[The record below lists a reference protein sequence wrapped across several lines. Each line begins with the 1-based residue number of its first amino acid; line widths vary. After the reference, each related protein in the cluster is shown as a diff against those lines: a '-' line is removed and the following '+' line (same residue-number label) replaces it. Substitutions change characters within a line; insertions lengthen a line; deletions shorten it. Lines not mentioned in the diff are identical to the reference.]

1 MKLLLVASNGGHL
14 TQLLAL
20 RSWWEEHERVWV
32 TAEKPDSKSLLQD
45 ERVIWSNHPTTR
57 NLPNTLRNL
66 KLAHRV
72 IGTYK
77 PDVVL
82 STGAGVA
89 PPFFLVAKLR
99 RVPTAFLEVYDR
111 LDSQT
116 LAGRMCY
123 PLTDRFLLQWEE
135 QRALYPKGIVV
146 GRVL

>member
-20 RSWWEEHERVWV
+20 RSWWEEHDRVWV
-32 TAEKPDSKSLLQD
+32 TAKMTDAESVLKD
-45 ERVIWSNHPTTR
+45 ERVVWSNHPTTR
-57 NLPNTLRNL
+57 NAANLGRNFR
-66 KLAHRV
+66 LAHRV
-72 IGTYK
+72 IRDYQ
-77 PDVVL
+77 PDAVV

-89 PPFFLVAKLR
+89 PPFFAAAKMR
-99 RVPTAFLEVYDR
+99 GVSTIFLEVYDR

>member
-14 TQLLAL
+14 TQLIAL
-20 RSWWEEHERVWV
+20 RSWWEDHDRVWV
-32 TAEKPDSKSLLQD
+32 TAEKPDAISLLED
-45 ERVIWSNHPTTR
+45 ERVVWSNHPTTR
-57 NLPNTLRNL
+57 HVPNMVRNFR
-66 KLAHRV
+66 LAHRLISDYEPDAV
-72 IGTYK
+72 I
-77 PDVVL
+77 

-89 PPFFLVAKLR
+89 PPFFLAAKMGGVA
-99 RVPTAFLEVYDR
+99 TIFLEVYDR

-135 QRALYPKGIVV
+135 QRSLYPKGIVV

>member
-20 RSWWEEHERVWV
+20 RSWWEEHDRVWV
-32 TAEKPDSKSLLQD
+32 TAKMTDAESVLKD
-45 ERVIWSNHPTTR
+45 ERVVWSNHPTTR
-57 NLPNTLRNL
+57 NVANLGRNFR
-66 KLAHRV
+66 LAHRV
-72 IGTYK
+72 IRDYQ
-77 PDVVL
+77 PDAVV

-89 PPFFLVAKLR
+89 PPFFAAAKMR
-99 RVPTAFLEVYDR
+99 GVSTIFLEVYDR

>member
-32 TAEKPDSKSLLQD
+32 TAEKPDSISLLAD
-45 ERVIWSNHPTTR
+45 ERVVWSNHPTTR
-57 NLPNTLRNL
+57 HLPNMARNFR
-66 KLAHRV
+66 LANRL
-72 IGTYK
+72 ITDYG
-77 PDVVL
+77 PDAIV

-89 PPFFLVAKLR
+89 PPFFLAAKAR
-99 RVPTAFLEVYDR
+99 GVSTIFLEVYDR

-135 QRALYPKGIVV
+135 QRSLYPKGIVV

>member
-14 TQLLAL
+14 TQLIAL
-20 RSWWEEHERVWV
+20 RSWWEDHDRVWV
-32 TAEKPDSKSLLQD
+32 TAEKPDAISLLED
-45 ERVIWSNHPTTR
+45 ERAVWSNHPTTR
-57 NLPNTLRNL
+57 HVPNMVRNFR
-66 KLAHRV
+66 LAHRLISDYEPDAV
-72 IGTYK
+72 I
-77 PDVVL
+77 

-89 PPFFLVAKLR
+89 PPFFLAAKMRGVA
-99 RVPTAFLEVYDR
+99 TIFLEVYDR

-135 QRALYPKGIVV
+135 QRSLYPKGIVV